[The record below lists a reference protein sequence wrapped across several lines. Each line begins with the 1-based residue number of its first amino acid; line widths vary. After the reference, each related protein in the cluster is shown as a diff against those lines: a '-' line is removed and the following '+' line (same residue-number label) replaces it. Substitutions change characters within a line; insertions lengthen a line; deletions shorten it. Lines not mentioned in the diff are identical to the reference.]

1 MFLKNNLKQK
11 NRLSRQPKLAKTEL
25 KYARYDNK
33 IRNKGF
39 KDGNLLFN
47 FQLLVLKIPDKGLK
61 LMRDDRGEIVSIP
74 NPS

>member
-1 MFLKNNLKQK
+1 MTMKV
-11 NRLSRQPKLAKTEL
+11 
-25 KYARYDNK
+25 
-33 IRNKGF
+33 RNKGF

-47 FQLLVLKIPDKGLK
+47 FKLLVLKIPDKGLK